1 MDLPTFMLKYIID
14 CRMVQSRRNVIANDV
29 CDLFLRY
36 YKIVTRTRASMY
48 WRNMVLPY
56 GIRNEMRS
64 FFTCCFILNNSTIL
78 LFSILLRN
86 KVLQA
91 GLQLIMLKKNPVI
104 YVMSES

>member
-1 MDLPTFMLKYIID
+1 MDLATFMLKYIID

-56 GIRNEMRS
+56 GIRNGMRS
-64 FFTCCFILNNSTIL
+64 FLRVV
-78 LFSILLRN
+78 LFSI
-86 KVLQA
+86 KVSNCFQYST
-91 GLQLIMLKKNPVI
+91 ML
-104 YVMSES
+104 